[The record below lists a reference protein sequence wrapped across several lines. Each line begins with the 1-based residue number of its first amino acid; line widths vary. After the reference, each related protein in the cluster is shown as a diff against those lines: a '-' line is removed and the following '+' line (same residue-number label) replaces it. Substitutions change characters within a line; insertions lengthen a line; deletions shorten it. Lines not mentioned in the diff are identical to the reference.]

1 VSAECWQNGDKF
13 ENETGDILG
22 SWHNLVRAMFLQKNA
37 CINGQPRSKVKQR
50 HLKCR
55 SYDKKEDMIST

>member
-1 VSAECWQNGDKF
+1 MPASTVSPEARW
-13 ENETGDILG
+13 
-22 SWHNLVRAMFLQKNA
+22 
-37 CINGQPRSKVKQR
+37 KQR

>member
-1 VSAECWQNGDKF
+1 
-13 ENETGDILG
+13 
-22 SWHNLVRAMFLQKNA
+22 MFLQKNA

>member
-1 VSAECWQNGDKF
+1 VSAECWQNRDKF

-37 CINGQPRSKVKQR
+37 CINGQPRSKVEAAAFKVPQF
-50 HLKCR
+50 
-55 SYDKKEDMIST
+55 